1 MCDVFLS
8 ATDPGVSNQTNFTF
22 DRVSFKSILGHASIL
37 QTGCCSQNVEGNPKP
52 DENATAPKNLFWN
65 LCGQGKGA
73 GREVEAWSSVYIEIL
88 LAFTPKSSQQ
98 YFSLHSTPW
107 NSPQIT
113 KWIFWKMKLHIEDSA
128 IFDGYSAC
136 LQIPA
141 WHDSEFWLEARPRKP
156 SLIPHVSAQMRST
169 EAIAPLGP
177 KIGHHSPLG

>member
-37 QTGCCSQNVEGNPKP
+37 QTGCCSQNVQGNPKLEQIQLP
-52 DENATAPKNLFWN
+52 PKSFLEFAWT
-65 LCGQGKGA
+65 
-73 GREVEAWSSVYIEIL
+73 REGGGPGGGSLEFGL
-88 LAFTPKSSQQ
+88 HRDLASNHPKSSQQ
-98 YFSLHSTPW
+98 HFSLHSTPRI
-107 NSPQIT
+107 SPQIT

-141 WHDSEFWLEARPRKP
+141 
-156 SLIPHVSAQMRST
+156 
-169 EAIAPLGP
+169 
-177 KIGHHSPLG
+177 